1 MISFGHGGSGD
12 WVVVQ
17 CIAKLHLHDSGTF
30 FLFGSSRF
38 ALGEKHNGAAHEWVN
53 LPHRLDRR
61 DHGGPLALG
70 PSLVTVRRD
79 GPMTSLHPGPAPV
92 ASDAGPAS
100 LIERIRYLEWS
111 PVVAGAIAAAALALV
126 LQAFA
131 LAIGLSVSST
141 APTWRDA
148 SFALVLLSGL
158 YLVLAA
164 LASYGLG
171 GYLAGL
177 MRARLTSREDADLR
191 DGLHGLLVWA
201 LATLLAAAIGLATAQ
216 SLTRLAAPSGGQ
228 AGSSTSVAGENLIA
242 YDLDRL
248 FRAERRPNGD
258 LDYARA
264 EAARILLT
272 ASSHRGLQ
280 PEDRAYLIRLTA
292 AYTGLA
298 QPDAERRV
306 DEAIAH
312 AKENI
317 SRARR
322 SAVILA
328 FMTGAAAMVGAA
340 ACWFAAC
347 AGGRVRD
354 GEVLPHALLDWGRP
368 VRRS

>member
-1 MISFGHGGSGD
+1 MTS
-12 WVVVQ
+12 
-17 CIAKLHLHDSGTF
+17 AY
-30 FLFGSSRF
+30 
-38 ALGEKHNGAAHEWVN
+38 
-53 LPHRLDRR
+53 P
-61 DHGGPLALG
+61 GPG
-70 PSLVTVRRD
+70 PMDPRPTPDPRPVSLV
-79 GPMTSLHPGPAPV
+79 
-92 ASDAGPAS
+92 
-100 LIERIRYLEWS
+100 ERILYPEWG
-111 PVVAGAIAAAALALV
+111 PIVAGAIAAAALALV
-126 LQAFA
+126 LHAFA

-158 YLVLAA
+158 YVLLAA

-171 GYLAGL
+171 GYVAGL
-177 MRARLTSREDADLR
+177 MRARATSREDADLR

-201 LATLLAAAIGLATAQ
+201 LATLLTAVIGLATAQ
-216 SLTRLAAPSGGQ
+216 SLARLAAPSGGQ
-228 AGSSTSVAGENLIA
+228 AGPSTSVGGENLIA

-248 FRAERRPNGD
+248 FRAERRPNTN
-258 LDYARA
+258 LEYPRA

-272 ASSHRGLQ
+272 TSSHRGMQ
-280 PEDRAYLIRLTA
+280 PEDRAYLVRLVV

-298 QPDAERRV
+298 QPDGERRV
-306 DEAIAH
+306 DEVAAR

-328 FMTGAAAMVGAA
+328 FMTGAAALLGAA

-354 GEVLPHALLDWGRP
+354 GEVSPHALLDWGRP
-368 VRRS
+368 IGRT

>member
-1 MISFGHGGSGD
+1 M
-12 WVVVQ
+12 
-17 CIAKLHLHDSGTF
+17 A
-30 FLFGSSRF
+30 SR
-38 ALGEKHNGAAHEWVN
+38 
-53 LPHRLDRR
+53 
-61 DHGGPLALG
+61 
-70 PSLVTVRRD
+70 S
-79 GPMTSLHPGPAPV
+79 
-92 ASDAGPAS
+92 
-100 LIERIRYLEWS
+100 
-111 PVVAGAIAAAALALV
+111 
-126 LQAFA
+126 
-131 LAIGLSVSST
+131 
-141 APTWRDA
+141 
-148 SFALVLLSGL
+148 LSGL
-158 YLVLAA
+158 YVVLAA
-164 LASYGLG
+164 FASYGLG

-177 MRARLTSREDADLR
+177 MCTRLSSREDADLR

-201 LATLLAAAIGLATAQ
+201 LATLLVAVIGLATAQ

-272 ASSHRGLQ
+272 ASSHRGMQ
-280 PEDRAYLIRLTA
+280 PEDRAYLVRLTA
-292 AYTGLA
+292 ANTGLA

-306 DEAIAH
+306 DEVAAR

-328 FMTGAAAMVGAA
+328 FTAGAAAALLGAA
-340 ACWFAAC
+340 AAWFAAC

-354 GEVLPHALLDWGRP
+354 GEDTPHA
-368 VRRS
+368 